1 MRYLR
6 GRLREAFFARCLH
19 GADADEEDEDAEE
32 DELEDEDSKACACR
46 RFLEAA
52 LVSLSSAFFSKVP
65 SRGNR
70 LMRLNVLLGHMSSYE
85 FIDIARLWPRRLRD
99 VHQGNVVRPTRLSR
113 AAEFGSVEVA
123 CLYSFLPMLYPKLF
137 KVFKAMQELTVAQSI
152 S

>member
-52 LVSLSSAFFSKVP
+52 LVSLSSAFSAKSQCP
-65 SRGNR
+65 Q
-70 LMRLNVLLGHMSSYE
+70 
-85 FIDIARLWPRRLRD
+85 
-99 VHQGNVVRPTRLSR
+99 QGQQADEAECASGPYVVVR
-113 AAEFGSVEVA
+113 VH
-123 CLYSFLPMLYPKLF
+123 
-137 KVFKAMQELTVAQSI
+137 
-152 S
+152 

>member
-1 MRYLR
+1 MKKMRMQKKTSLKMKTAKPVPV
-6 GRLREAFFARCLH
+6 GQSVLGFFQQ
-19 GADADEEDEDAEE
+19 
-32 DELEDEDSKACACR
+32 
-46 RFLEAA
+46 
-52 LVSLSSAFFSKVP
+52 SLNVP
-65 SRGNR
+65 GRGNR

-99 VHQGNVVRPTRLSR
+99 VRQGNVVRPTRLSR
-113 AAEFGSVEVA
+113 AADFGSVEVA